1 MASALRYSKRWH
13 DVAYWALLL
22 MACAVMMVMN
32 VLTTFKEDD
41 LAFTLI
47 ESEWTP
53 VRSLADMLHSHVIHY
68 TGTNGRLAELVP
80 ELFACLLGKTAFN
93 VCNAI
98 VFALLAHLISLLAT
112 GRRSLLAVS
121 AFLAIVGTC
130 YPIPGETMLWMA
142 GSANYMWAI
151 TLSLALVYYLTRSHS
166 RPLGWAGAVLLFVVS
181 LLAGGFNEAT
191 SMGFLGGMVL
201 YYACNRSL
209 IDRRVVVALVAY
221 LIGLLLIVASP
232 GAWNRAATDV
242 ATDMSVTS
250 LIASRWHIF
259 SEKMWRF
266 YLPVFAAVTGVC
278 LLVMGKGRAVRRC
291 VWTYVFVCLAA
302 VLFVLGLHH
311 ERPYAPLVT
320 VASIILLMVADALL
334 SGKTLWRVAVT
345 VVALGLTAFTY
356 GRGIEVL
363 KAYKA
368 FDDEVTAQ
376 IQASPSQVVLRER
389 QFDQYSRFVMPM
401 LYMSTNYFDHEVI
414 YRAYFGKEN
423 VQFVDDSV
431 YTRYH
436 EDRLLDGASVWPIG
450 TRNPDLSG
458 DVLRLQGQDY
468 MAVTLRLDTLPA
480 TYQTARYYFDDV
492 TRALSDEELSR
503 RQQDG
508 LTLTYNPM
516 GFFPLRYR
524 GQCYLILPVPDSSIT
539 RIDIPLD
546 ITQQPVILT
555 LLPQAK

>member
-166 RPLGWAGAVLLFVVS
+166 RPLGWAGAVLLFVGALS
-181 LLAGGFNEAT
+181 HQLLCTGAEIIVFDANGGVCVCAKNRTHAVFAEAGGD
-191 SMGFLGGMVL
+191 G
-201 YYACNRSL
+201 Y
-209 IDRRVVVALVAY
+209 
-221 LIGLLLIVASP
+221 GLSVI
-232 GAWNRAATDV
+232 RQT

-302 VLFVLGLHH
+302 VLFALGLHH

-368 FDDEVTAQ
+368 FDDEVTEQ

-458 DVLRLQGQDY
+458 DVLRLRGQDY

>member
-151 TLSLALVYYLTRSHS
+151 TLSLALVYYLTRTHN

-278 LLVMGKGRAVRRC
+278 LLVMGK
-291 VWTYVFVCLAA
+291 
-302 VLFVLGLHH
+302 
-311 ERPYAPLVT
+311 
-320 VASIILLMVADALL
+320 
-334 SGKTLWRVAVT
+334 
-345 VVALGLTAFTY
+345 
-356 GRGIEVL
+356 
-363 KAYKA
+363 
-368 FDDEVTAQ
+368 
-376 IQASPSQVVLRER
+376 
-389 QFDQYSRFVMPM
+389 
-401 LYMSTNYFDHEVI
+401 
-414 YRAYFGKEN
+414 
-423 VQFVDDSV
+423 
-431 YTRYH
+431 
-436 EDRLLDGASVWPIG
+436 
-450 TRNPDLSG
+450 
-458 DVLRLQGQDY
+458 
-468 MAVTLRLDTLPA
+468 
-480 TYQTARYYFDDV
+480 
-492 TRALSDEELSR
+492 
-503 RQQDG
+503 
-508 LTLTYNPM
+508 
-516 GFFPLRYR
+516 
-524 GQCYLILPVPDSSIT
+524 
-539 RIDIPLD
+539 
-546 ITQQPVILT
+546 
-555 LLPQAK
+555 